1 MICTLVSHSVTQ
13 NILQTFP
20 ARFLSSLNV
29 AGIIGNSAL
38 SLKLP
43 STGNVILS
51 ISGNDFSSVYGTIA
65 RISSTSCSNSIWH
78 SASSMTCRVPSGVG
92 FGLPFVVSSLKKLS
106 QSISEFVD
114 HAYPHVSSLL
124 MQKLPATGAFNSIP
138 FSFGLGNQDFSTRTR
153 LIASSIL
160 SQRWHSDSAVSLKIS
175 RVMMISE
182 VSIAFS
188 LGQKKATFSNSQVFD
203 AAHLS
208 VNETHGIAFASSGTS
223 FYVISGERLGT
234 FGISPKCR
242 IAVTSCSVSSW
253 SSDSLVQCK
262 IPYGL
267 GIVDYIIFSGSASN
281 SISLQPMKQEIY
293 TESVLQSFNNSGS
306 SILFKGS
313 CFGQV
318 VPTDTTVS
326 QMSNIQVPPNT
337 ASVILTSSA
346 LMERRA
352 IFSIVVSVSIRQMS
366 RLDDIVIVL
375 EVLQSVN
382 HPRATEIVLFQNQCF
397 GCIFNQGSSIRF
409 DFGDEATAPAP
420 LSKCASLGSFTPK
433 FMRFES
439 IYGFSGI
446 MRLKVLSGSNTV
458 VFESASIIVS
468 RSNLNLVFTRILD
481 NNNTEVAASKSISWT
496 SDSSLSSTFPAV
508 VGNNIAI
515 QGIMYQ
521 RNSNILS
528 GFAFPSAQFS
538 TTSKSFPSS
547 GASFISL
554 VGLFFGQID
563 ASPRIRIGA
572 SSCPVTLWISDVAVM
587 CRRIAAGQHY
597 TRAYLQ
603 ASVAKTVGEAW
614 SLSAY
619 DSEFRTQY
627 QTIQPSTGS
636 IHVDIILHGIGV
648 SDMTSKMR
656 SCFSSSIS
664 TLWTSDSALRSLIRF
679 CYRSNPVYASINQQ
693 VATIPFDFVQKLLMS
708 QFNLKSEFLRTAS
721 NLVAI
726 SGSGFGW
733 NGASATARISISS
746 CPASIWISDSSL
758 FCRIPQSFLN
768 GAKDLSI
775 SAAQRSAQSGVIK
788 DIYGNISPL
797 ESSKIELLPFYPV
810 NTSIS
815 LLVQLKIFSTGT
827 NYGFATS
834 MKVGSTP
841 CRELLWSSQ
850 SSIACS
856 IHCPIPYTEPFLI
869 FGLKNSGDEM
879 SAITSNSR
887 YLPVKY
893 SLASSIIT
901 SISAPPVLNFGPPSW
916 SVTSFTTFQKFDMSF
931 QFFNNNSEP
940 YMHFSTDEN
949 GIIIYSRV
957 PIFIIIQIQIQQ
969 FDSQTGQILCE
980 NAQLLNSVIPAGERN
995 AVVSSSVGF
1004 CASSE
1009 KVRFAFTICLTSD
1022 EEQKLLFSAGQSKDI
1037 PMSNTTQV
1045 FYQSPWLSVLSFA
1058 PFFAVEPISSVPSVI
1073 TAGVFQY
1080 LIPAFEVKTK
1090 TSCSNTY
1097 VNLSISM
1104 VCSQG
1109 PVKFSLL
1116 GNSLLEFEHQS
1127 TLKFS
1132 CFFAMPQWYPVT
1144 ADVSCR
1150 IRVAIPSNNIDS
1162 LSTSFAVVPS
1172 YVSQIKS
1179 VEPLVKSKLTSGD
1192 IIGNSPKTMCYAVF
1206 VYDKFDNLVTDTSR
1220 IVEILALQTSD
1231 GQNVSYTLNGTLR
1244 ASPKSNGIVEWCK
1257 LQATRLT
1264 SLAYLSIRV
1273 IPVSLFDTN
1282 RSFIFHSFSVSS
1294 PGMAS
1299 QMSTKIHSNVSA
1311 NQTILARDFKMPII
1325 SVLIE
1330 DSFKNSLRYD
1340 PGLIMRVSITKK
1352 SMSRALLSEQNNPHF
1367 DYVHA
1372 ASIMQA
1378 AVSDGCL
1385 DYVDFALFPTH
1396 RPRGDEANLSYVFL
1410 NDLRVCEMGVY
1421 IFKMEI
1427 GRDFGSSGSMI
1438 FSSAVLSVD
1447 SFLYEVVQGFPTK
1460 VHLAPASYDAPT
1472 EAKTYSFVNDKLVI
1486 QIFDDGF
1493 NLVPGT
1499 AELTLKTNEGV
1510 FKVMPT
1516 SIQVS
1521 GDFSR
1526 VSYLWLSGLADLSRQ
1541 NFQQSLKISS
1551 SSLKIIPS
1559 TVNIFVNATCSPG
1572 SYLSQMHNLPSSLK
1586 CAPCAPGSIS
1596 FGWDFAM
1603 CHQCSPGT
1611 FAAQDASSCIVCP
1624 TGYATNLYGSSICR
1638 KCSPLYFSNLNG
1650 TKCVSLI
1657 FAGKPDFN
1665 VVPFVSNT
1673 IPSIQFYDELSQTF
1687 LNSVEVQVR
1696 LICLKRFNCTDSKSD
1711 ADGLQ
1716 LYSKYIRIPSGQ
1728 PASQP
1733 EKFSVESSCGSNF
1746 LGSNFRWSMRLDA
1759 SNVYPAIEIYDDTK
1773 IVINKCSPTIETI
1786 DPPAPKPKAIFGIT
1800 LSETLTIIGVDFGIE
1815 PSMLLLMPGF
1825 PDLSPQMCI
1834 FTCRQTATQT
1844 FITSSSLLSQNPNLI
1859 DTFQCLTNF
1868 SFGMKMGDL
1877 ITVDAVLYDGRRSRS
1892 NVKVQTICPVLY
1904 YLSDSNS
1911 AHGCEKCP
1919 YPESLT
1925 LAANKPSIEDCICNQ
1940 GFYGTFGSDCKPC
1953 PKDHPGF
1960 DCQNFGS
1967 RWPQIKEGF
1976 YIEYSR
1982 LPTCVSKD
1990 ECEAITACLY
2000 PWACPGDAEMS
2011 CLGSIGADTCYEGR
2025 GCYKCCSRYY
2035 MDDKNMCMQCAPRE
2049 LSYALLICAILA
2061 PFILAAIAQAA
2072 LTPARKVAIQGILD
2086 IVVFFQSI
2094 SNVSV
2099 VQIPWPNFVDQAF
2112 GFIKFFSFGLSSV
2125 KEECSIYLEPVTKLF
2140 AMAALPFALAF
2151 VMAAISIHKVYHSLK
2166 EIRSQ
2171 IDMLPRKHTLVSIQR
2186 HNNIPD
2192 LIRCLAMDV
2201 FSLHPGSNPN
2211 SLFAALSVTIKRR
2224 SENMIKVSALSSI
2237 KSKKYVMNLK
2247 KTNIFGHRGM
2257 LIKPYDYKQ
2266 ASDFLR
2272 NSGVQDAF
2280 LKNSTQIRQR
2290 ISMILGIFLLT
2301 LQGTLS
2307 ALLGTFRCT
2316 PLNEKLVLI
2325 SNPEIICDGSIDT
2338 TYQSMYI
2345 VSVLGCLWCGFLT
2358 PIIIS
2363 VVLRSKWCRLFAL
2376 RNNECYIEMF
2386 DSIVADVSSTNYL
2399 YIPGTMIQ
2407 TSLTLCVVIFVNV
2420 PAQQLL
2426 AQILFNFAELTCLLI
2441 IRPYLVKKSNDIE
2454 QVNSMT
2460 NFVVILSG
2468 LLFIAQVNGQQALY
2482 GSSRDILGMFVV
2494 AILMITTFIFV
2505 TSVAIDVASNLL
2517 LETKSHVSFWWKAF
2531 VVFLDEAI
2539 LKQISGFFFGL
2550 QMAQFS
2556 SLTSKNVKETHQQQ
2570 EQALTEK
2577 LISVEDKLNE
2587 KYLGSN
2593 IESSY
2598 FRSPLILKILRDL
2611 AIKKAHRLQADE
2623 NNDFSGSIA
2632 DFKNIEKLP
2641 EIMSVGSIHQILFN
2655 KHPDRVNDKDPPHD
2669 FKSFALNSVK
2679 TLDCMLPR
2687 SVQPILLAHLVLAEE
2702 GVGRLDVDS
2711 IDFSKS
2717 AAAKWTKMQ
2726 QTIVRTSKT
2735 LVALSHF
2742 DQAQFKKWPVIFR
2755 PLQKFLF
2762 EWNMGVGTVQQYMA
2776 NADVRPDKH
2785 LFNSLNSVFR
2795 AKQSIVRKKT
2805 SMLDFRTHENECQE
2819 DLHVT
2824 DIASVEKPKWG
2835 TLRGRLLTNALAFT
2849 KVPVTEF
2856 SVPNNPTPRAVL
2868 LKNTIATSQKTSE
2881 PKPSRKGGF
2890 KIRNSDGRLT
2900 NVPAT
2905 NEWIIEYSLLKRQ
2918 WQLKHLDDR
2927 GKDSHVAFLDTN
2939 LVLSGCRNI
2948 LEWYVWNGDPHHRK
2962 YNMQTSVSVEIV
2974 TPGKPDAKNV
2984 RIAGFFAR
2992 LLATTEGESIFWQ
3005 FAPNLNGDYANL
3017 GLTSN
3022 NRFVYFNSFAAETY
3036 LASEKVREAE
3046 VQASRFGHA
3055 FVSSKASVVVG
3066 RRVLS
3071 NKRFINPAATSHS
3084 NSSTS
3089 AAKSLSAVG
3098 RQVGRPD
3105 ELKRDRANDRS
3116 GFENHSDVID
3126 EEKVDGDDWS
3136 ESSDADQ

>member
-1 MICTLVSHSVTQ
+1 MICTFGSDSLTQ

-38 SLKLP
+38 SLKVP
-43 STGNVILS
+43 STGNIILS
-51 ISGNDFSSVYGTIA
+51 ISGKDFSSVYGTIA

-106 QSISEFVD
+106 ESISEFVD
-114 HAYPHVSSLL
+114 HAYPRVSSSL
-124 MQKLPATGAFNSIP
+124 MQRLPATGSFNNIP
-138 FSFGLGNQDFSTRTR
+138 LSSGLGNQDFSIRIR
-153 LIASSIL
+153 LMPSSIL
-160 SQRWHSDSAVSLKIS
+160 SQMWHSDSAISLKIL
-175 RVMMISE
+175 RLMMISE
-182 VSIAFS
+182 VSLAFS

-203 AAHLS
+203 APHLS
-208 VNETHGIAFASSGTS
+208 VNATHGRASASSGTS
-223 FYVISGERLGT
+223 FYSISGERLGS
-234 FGISPKCR
+234 FGISPNCR

-262 IPYGL
+262 IPHGL
-267 GIVDYIIFSGSASN
+267 GIVDYVIFSGSASN
-281 SISLQPMKQEIY
+281 SISSQPLKQDIY
-293 TESVLQSFNNSGS
+293 TESVLRSFDKSGS
-306 SILFKGS
+306 SILFEGS

-318 VPTDTTVS
+318 LPTDTTFS
-326 QMSNIQVPPNT
+326 QTSNIQVPPNT

-352 IFSIVVSVSIRQMS
+352 IFSIVVSVSMRQMP

-382 HPRATEIVLFQNQCF
+382 HATATEIVLFQNQCF

-409 DFGDEATAPAP
+409 DFDDRATAPVP
-420 LSKCASLGSFTPK
+420 SSQCASLGSYTPK
-433 FMRFES
+433 FMSFES
-439 IYGFSGI
+439 VYGFSGM
-446 MRLKVLSGSNTV
+446 MRLKVLSGSNTII
-458 VFESASIIVS
+458 FESASIIVS
-468 RSNLNLVFTRILD
+468 RSNLNLFFTRILD
-481 NNNTEVAASKSISWT
+481 KNRTEVAASKSISWT
-496 SDSSLSSTFPAV
+496 SDSALSSTFPAV

-515 QGIMYQ
+515 QGVMYQ

-528 GFAFPSAQFS
+528 GFAYPSAQFS
-538 TTSKSFPSS
+538 SSSQSFPSS
-547 GASFISL
+547 GSSSVDF

-563 ASPRIRIGA
+563 VSPRIRIGV
-572 SSCPVTLWISDVAVM
+572 SSCPATSWISDVAVM
-587 CRRIAAGQHY
+587 CRGIAAGQDY
-597 TRAYLQ
+597 KRAYLQ
-603 ASVAKTVGEAW
+603 ATVAETVGKTW

-619 DSEFRTQY
+619 DSDFRAQY

-636 IHVDIILHGIGV
+636 LHVSIILNGIGV
-648 SDMTSKMR
+648 SDMTLKMR
-656 SCFSSSIS
+656 SCISSSMS
-664 TLWTSDSALRSLIRF
+664 TFWTSDSALNSLIPF

-693 VATIPFDFVQKLLMS
+693 VATIPFDFVKKLLTS
-708 QFNLKSEFLRTAS
+708 QSNLNSAFLRTAS
-721 NLVAI
+721 NLVAL

-733 NGASATARISISS
+733 ISASPTARISSSS

-768 GAKDLSI
+768 GAKSLSI

-788 DIYGNISPL
+788 DIYGDISPL
-797 ESSKIELLPFYPV
+797 ESSKIELYPFYPV

-815 LLVQLKIFSTGT
+815 LLEQLKIFSTGS

-856 IHCPIPYTEPFLI
+856 INCPIPYTEPFLM
-869 FGLKNSGDEM
+869 FQLENSGDKL

-893 SLASSIIT
+893 SLASSITT
-901 SISAPPVLNFGPPSW
+901 SISTPPALIFGPPSW
-916 SVTSFTTFQKFDMSF
+916 SVTSFTTFQSFDISF

-940 YMHFSTDEN
+940 YMHFSSDEN
-949 GIIIYSRV
+949 GIQIYSRV
-957 PIFIIIQIQIQQ
+957 PIFIIIQIQILQ
-969 FDSQTGQILCE
+969 FDSQNGRILCE
-980 NAQLLNSVIPAGERN
+980 DAQLLNTVIPAGERN
-995 AVVSSSVGF
+995 AAVSSSVGF
-1004 CASSE
+1004 CESSE

-1022 EEQKLLFSAGQSKDI
+1022 EEQKVLFSTGQSKGI

-1045 FYQSPWLSVLSFA
+1045 FYQSPWISVLPFA
-1058 PFFAVEPISSVPSVI
+1058 PFFAVEPISNVPSVI
-1073 TAGVFQY
+1073 VAGAVQY
-1080 LIPAFEVKTK
+1080 SIPAFEVKTK
-1090 TSCSNTY
+1090 TFCSNTY
-1097 VNLSISM
+1097 VNLGISM
-1104 VCSQG
+1104 ICSQG
-1109 PVKFSLL
+1109 PVKFSL
-1116 GNSLLEFEHQS
+1116 GDSLLKFEHNS
-1127 TLKFS
+1127 ILKFS
-1132 CFFAMPQWYPVT
+1132 CFFVMPQWYPVT

-1150 IRVAIPSNNIDS
+1150 FRVAIPSNNIDS
-1162 LSTSFAVVPS
+1162 MSTSFAVVPS

-1179 VEPLVKSKLTSGD
+1179 LEPLVKSTLTSGD
-1192 IIGNSPKTMCYAVF
+1192 IIANSPKTMCYAVF
-1206 VYDKFDNLVTDTSR
+1206 VYDKFDNIVADTSR
-1220 IVEILALQTSD
+1220 IVEILALHTSE
-1231 GQNVSYTLNGTLR
+1231 GRNVSYTLNGTLR

-1264 SLAYLSIRV
+1264 TFAYLSIRA
-1273 IPVSLFDTN
+1273 IPVSVFDTN
-1282 RSFIFHSFSVSS
+1282 KSFIFQSFSVLTS
-1294 PGMAS
+1294 GIAS
-1299 QMSTKIHSNVSA
+1299 QMSTKIQSNVSA
-1311 NQTILARDFKMPII
+1311 NQTILAHDFKLPMI
-1325 SVLIE
+1325 SVLIQ
-1330 DSFKNSLRYD
+1330 DSFRNSLRYD
-1340 PGLIMRVSITKK
+1340 PGLIMRVSILKK
-1352 SMSRALLSEQNNPHF
+1352 SMSRALLSEHNLPHF
-1367 DYVHA
+1367 SHVHA

-1378 AVSDGCL
+1378 AASDGCL

-1396 RPRGDEANLSYVFL
+1396 RPHGDEANLSYIFL
-1410 NDLRVCEMGVY
+1410 NDLRVCEKGVY

-1438 FSSAVLSVD
+1438 FSSAGLSVD
-1447 SFLYEVVQGFPTK
+1447 SFSYEVIQGFPSK
-1460 VHLAPASYDAPT
+1460 VHLALASYDAPT
-1472 EAKTYSFVNDKLVI
+1472 EAQTYSFVNDKLVI

-1493 NLVPGT
+1493 NLVLGT
-1499 AELTLKTNEGV
+1499 AEFTLKTNEGL

-1521 GDFSR
+1521 GDFCIVR
-1526 VSYLWLSGLADLSRQ
+1526 YIWLSGLADLSRQ
-1541 NFQQSLKISS
+1541 SFQQSFKISS

-1559 TVNIFVNATCSPG
+1559 TVNIVVNATCSPG

-1586 CAPCAPGSIS
+1586 CAACAPGSIS
-1596 FGWDFAM
+1596 SGWDFEM
-1603 CHQCSPGT
+1603 CHLCSPGT
-1611 FAAQDASSCIVCP
+1611 FAAQDASSCIACP
-1624 TGYATNLYGSSICR
+1624 IGYATNLYGSSICR
-1638 KCSPLYFSNLNG
+1638 KCSPLYFSNLNR
-1650 TKCVSLI
+1650 TKCVSLM

-1673 IPSIQFYDELSQTF
+1673 IPSIQFYDEISQTV
-1687 LNSVEVQVR
+1687 LNSVEVQVK
-1696 LICLKRFNCTDSKSD
+1696 LICLKRFNCTNSKSD
-1711 ADGLQ
+1711 VDGLQ
-1716 LYSKYIRIPSGQ
+1716 LFSKYIRIPSSQ

-1733 EKFSVESSCGSNF
+1733 ENFSVESSCGSNI

-1759 SNVYPAIEIYDDTK
+1759 SYAYPSIEIYDDTK
-1773 IVINKCSPTIETI
+1773 ILINKCSPTIETI
-1786 DPPAPKPKAIFGIT
+1786 DPPAPKPKATFGIT
-1800 LSETLTIIGVDFGIE
+1800 LSETLTIIGVDFAIQ
-1815 PSMLLLMPGF
+1815 PSVLLMMPGF

-1834 FTCRQTATQT
+1834 FTCRQTATQK
-1844 FITSSSLLSQNPNLI
+1844 FVTSSSILLQNLNLI
-1859 DTFQCLTNF
+1859 DTFQCPTNF
-1868 SFGMKMGDL
+1868 SFGMQMGDL
-1877 ITVDAVLYDGRRSRS
+1877 ITVDVVLYDGRRSSS

-1904 YLSDSNS
+1904 YLSVSNL

-1919 YPESLT
+1919 FPESLT
-1925 LAANKPSIEDCICNQ
+1925 RAANKPSIEDCICNQ

-1967 RWPQIKEGF
+1967 RWPQINEGF

-1982 LPTCVSKD
+1982 LSTCVSKD

-2000 PWACPGDAEMS
+2000 PWACPGDTEMS
-2011 CLGSIGADTCYEGR
+2011 CLGGLGADTCYEGR

-2049 LSYALLICAILA
+2049 LSYTLLICAILA

-2086 IVVFFQSI
+2086 IVVFFQSV

-2099 VQIPWPNFVDQAF
+2099 VQIPWPTFVDQAF

-2151 VMAAISIHKVYHSLK
+2151 VMAALSIHKVFRSLK

-2237 KSKKYVMNLK
+2237 KSQKYVMNLK
-2247 KTNIFGHRGM
+2247 KKNMFGHRGM
-2257 LIKPYDYKQ
+2257 LIKPYDYEQ

-2280 LKNSTQIRQR
+2280 LKNSTIIRQR

-2316 PLNEKLVLI
+2316 PLNGKLVLI
-2325 SNPEIICDGSIDT
+2325 SNPEIVCDGSFDT

-2363 VVLRSKWCRLFAL
+2363 VVLRSRWCRLFAL

-2386 DSIVADVSSTNYL
+2386 DSIVADVNSTNYL
-2399 YIPGTMIQ
+2399 YIPATMVQ

-2468 LLFIAQVNGQQALY
+2468 LLFIAQVNGQQALL

-2494 AILMITTFIFV
+2494 AILMMTTFIFV

-2517 LETKSHVSFWWKAF
+2517 LESKSHVSFWWKAF

-2556 SLTSKNVKETHQQQ
+2556 SLTSKSVKETHQKQ

-2577 LISVEDKLNE
+2577 LISVEDKMNE
-2587 KYLGSN
+2587 KYLHTHG
-2593 IESSY
+2593 SY

-2611 AIKKAHRLQADE
+2611 AIKKAHRLQDDE
-2623 NNDFSGSIA
+2623 NNDFTGSLA
-2632 DFKNIEKLP
+2632 DLKNIEKLP
-2641 EIMSVGSIHQILFN
+2641 EIMSVGSIHQIMFN
-2655 KHPDRVNDKDPPHD
+2655 KHPDRVNEKDPPQD

-2679 TLDCMLPR
+2679 TLDCMLPG
-2687 SVQPILLAHLVLAEE
+2687 SVQPMLLAHLVLAEE
-2702 GVGRLDVDS
+2702 GVGMLDVDS
-2711 IDFSKS
+2711 IEFSKS

-2742 DQAQFKKWPVIFR
+2742 DQAQFKKWPAIFR

-2762 EWNMGVGTVQQYMA
+2762 EWNMGVGTIRQHTA
-2776 NADVRPDKH
+2776 NVDIRPSKH
-2785 LFNSLNSVFR
+2785 LFDSLNSVFR
-2795 AKQSIVRKKT
+2795 AKQGIVRKKA
-2805 SMLDFRTHENECQE
+2805 SMIDFGTHENEFQE

-2824 DIASVEKPKWG
+2824 DSASVEKPKWG

-2849 KVPVTEF
+2849 KVSVTES
-2856 SVPNNPTPRAVL
+2856 SVPNNPTPRAIL

-2905 NEWIIEYSLLKRQ
+2905 NEWIIEYSVLKRQ
-2918 WQLKHLDDR
+2918 WQMKHLDDR
-2927 GKDSHVAFLDTN
+2927 GKDSYVAFLDTN

-2948 LEWYVWNGDPHHRK
+2948 PEWYVWNGDPHKRK
-2962 YNMQTSVSVEIV
+2962 YNIQTSVSVEIV
-2974 TPGKPDAKNV
+2974 TAGKPDAKTV
-2984 RIAGFFAR
+2984 RLTGFFAR
-2992 LLATTEGESIFWQ
+2992 LRATTEGESIFWQ
-3005 FAPNLNGDYANL
+3005 FAPNLNGEYANL

-3022 NRFVYFNSFAAETY
+3022 NRFVYFNSSAAETY
-3036 LASEKVREAE
+3036 LAAEKVREAE

-3071 NKRFINPAATSHS
+3071 SKRFINPAATSHS

-3089 AAKSLSAVG
+3089 AAKALSGVG
-3098 RQVGRPD
+3098 PQVGPPD
-3105 ELKRDRANDRS
+3105 ELNRERANDR
-3116 GFENHSDVID
+3116 FDLENHSDVID
-3126 EEKVDGDDWS
+3126 EENVDGDDWS